1 MDRLVKY
8 DENLK
13 CFGYDS
19 YADSCAAIYKLYA
32 YEETGLSPQE
42 IMDAIKVTLAEDNE
56 MLTITDDGWSVTAP
70 AWWLRRIMKNW
81 IDPERDRIK
90 YGDWWMGVDNGS
102 YLCDDDGKEIGVFRV
117 DETAKT
123 ATVEMYELE
132 ENAT

>member
-8 DENLK
+8 DEDLK

-19 YADSCAAIYKLYA
+19 YADSCRASQKLYA

-42 IMDAIKVTLAEDNE
+42 IMDAIKVTLADDNE

-70 AWWLRRIMKNW
+70 VWWLRRVMKNW
-81 IDPERDRIK
+81 IDPTRDRIA

-102 YLCDDDGKEIGVFRV
+102 YLCDDDGEEIGVFRV
-117 DETAKT
+117 DKTAKT
-123 ATVEMYELE
+123 IIVELE
-132 ENAT
+132 EEED